1 MRIAFPVALNY
12 LVVIVVG
19 SCCFQPISSNVI
31 SRTLPYFELTK
42 RPPVSASATELM
54 SCFKIVAI
62 TRRTHYKDLVKWH
75 HFICLG
81 KMSSHAGYH
90 FLHRYILCVTVD
102 VKYHLSVPVTNFSV
116 GMSRTVFQNIP

>member
-1 MRIAFPVALNY
+1 MSVDLVICFSMVSLSIPVALNY
-12 LVVIVVG
+12 SVVIVVG

-31 SRTLPYFELTK
+31 CRTLPYFELTK

-81 KMSSHAGYH
+81 KNVFPSG
-90 FLHRYILCVTVD
+90 
-102 VKYHLSVPVTNFSV
+102 LSLLAPIDIMRHCGCEVPPICTSNEF
-116 GMSRTVFQNIP
+116 